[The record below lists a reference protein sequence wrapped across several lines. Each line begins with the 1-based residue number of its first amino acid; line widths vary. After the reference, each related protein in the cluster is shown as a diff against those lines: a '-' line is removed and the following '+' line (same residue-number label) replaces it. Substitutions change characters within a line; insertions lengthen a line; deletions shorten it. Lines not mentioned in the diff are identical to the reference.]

1 MLVSIRRRL
10 AVASKGAQHRAGL
23 RPAALAAFY
32 PAPMRQFSAAQSAEN
47 TATPDASFQP
57 IIHDVFEEKTGTWQ
71 YVVVDPNTLT
81 ATIIDSVLDYDPLAR
96 TISTHSA
103 DKILSLIK
111 RMGYR
116 VDSILETHIHA
127 DHLTAARY
135 LQTSLH
141 KEQGYLPLITVGKRI
156 VHIQE
161 LFRQKYGLSEEETRG
176 VFDRFLDD
184 DERFHIGSLEA
195 QAIHLPGHTPDHMG
209 FKIGDNIFCGDSVF
223 HADIG
228 SARCDFPGGSAED
241 LYASARKLLSF
252 PDHVKIWTGH
262 DYPSQSRSEPVP
274 YLSVGGHRAQN
285 KHLMDGYSK
294 DDFVALRRERDSKL
308 AEPRLL
314 HQSLQMNIR
323 AGSLPKPSP
332 EGDRMLHTPLDVK
345 QLDM

>member
-1 MLVSIRRRL
+1 MASTSSSLLRRQVIQRLPASAYQTLRPLSGISEYQSLHNACRHQVRLVASHYSPSLEKSPRRRL
-10 AVASKGAQHRAGL
+10 AVASKGAQHRGL
-23 RPAALAAFY
+23 RPAAPTAFY
-32 PAPMRQFSAAQSAEN
+32 PVPMRQFSSVQSAEN

-71 YVVVDPNTLT
+71 YVVADPNTLT

-103 DKILSLIK
+103 DKILLLIK

-184 DERFHIGSLEA
+184 DERFHIGALEA

-209 FKIGDNIFCGDSVF
+209 FKIGGRRP
-223 HADIG
+223 H
-228 SARCDFPGGSAED
+228 
-241 LYASARKLLSF
+241 LL
-252 PDHVKIWTGH
+252 
-262 DYPSQSRSEPVP
+262 
-274 YLSVGGHRAQN
+274 L
-285 KHLMDGYSK
+285 
-294 DDFVALRRERDSKL
+294 
-308 AEPRLL
+308 
-314 HQSLQMNIR
+314 
-323 AGSLPKPSP
+323 
-332 EGDRMLHTPLDVK
+332 
-345 QLDM
+345 